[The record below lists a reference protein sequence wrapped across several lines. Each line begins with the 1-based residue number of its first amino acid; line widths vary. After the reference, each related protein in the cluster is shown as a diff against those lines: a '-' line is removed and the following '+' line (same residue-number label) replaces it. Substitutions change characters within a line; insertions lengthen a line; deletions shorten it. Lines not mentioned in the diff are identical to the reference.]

1 MAEPESAE
9 SALRRA
15 VTALTDSGSTEAFT
29 EARMLLEGAA
39 GLDRLA
45 LLRDPDRRLTADETA
60 RLDACLDRRRA
71 GEPVTRILG
80 RRGFWSL
87 DLAVTPDVLD
97 PRPDTETLIEA
108 ALVALAGRMGQ
119 PLRVLDLGTG
129 SGAILCALLAEL
141 PHATGIGVDVS
152 VAAAE
157 VARRNVAAC
166 GLADRAAIVTGRWFE
181 PVEGAFD
188 VIVSN
193 PPYIPS
199 ADIAD
204 LAPEVR
210 LFDPRLALDGG
221 IDGLDAYRQIVAL
234 LPGLLAEGG
243 LAILEV
249 GLGQAGDVAALLTA
263 AGLEEITIK
272 ADLAGVGRAV
282 SGYRA
287 GGLARSV

>member
-141 PHATGIGVDVS
+141 PNATGVAIGVDVS

-199 ADIAD
+199 GDIAG
-204 LAPEVR
+204 LEREVR
-210 LFDPRLALDGG
+210 DFDPRLALDGG
-221 IDGLDAYRQIVAL
+221 ADGLDAYRAL
-234 LPGLLAEGG
+234 LPPIAERLAPDGV
-243 LAILEV
+243 AVLEF
-249 GLGQAGDVAALLTA
+249 GLGQAADVAGLARA
-263 AGLEEITIK
+263 AGLGRQTVRR
-272 ADLAGVGRAV
+272 DLAGHERAIV
-282 SGYRA
+282 
-287 GGLARSV
+287 LLK

>member
-199 ADIAD
+199 GDIAG
-204 LAPEVR
+204 LEREVR
-210 LFDPRLALDGG
+210 DFDPRLALDGG
-221 IDGLDAYRQIVAL
+221 ADGLDAYRAL
-234 LPGLLAEGG
+234 LPPIAERLAPDGV
-243 LAILEV
+243 AVLEF
-249 GLGQAGDVAALLTA
+249 GLGQAADVAGLARA
-263 AGLEEITIK
+263 AGLGRQTVRR
-272 ADLAGVGRAV
+272 DLAGHERAIV
-282 SGYRA
+282 
-287 GGLARSV
+287 LLK